1 MSDSLRNI
9 VTILLNGS
17 FIVNDF
23 GYGERR
29 SLKLKDASADE
40 LEKCF
45 LNK

>member
-1 MSDSLRNI
+1 MSHSLPNI
-9 VTILLNGS
+9 VMIILNDS

-23 GYGERR
+23 GYRERR
-29 SLKLKDASADE
+29 SLKLKDVSADE